1 MHQYKNSTQK
11 PCFINEQ
18 IITTKKFYA
27 DIFPFR
33 SQAAKPMQTALP
45 TLAKRCPELLSML
58 LAPKPSYWQ
67 LMTFPLTQLMMKTA
81 LQKIS
86 KDLFKRR
93 SYTGKNIFR
102 VPTKLAVFDLAGTPG
117 FEIERSFGQWT
128 SNIWFEQNKREN
140 SRMLVRTVHYYI
152 QCRCLILPALSCF
165 SVYPTQSA
173 PAGHKWCA

>member
-1 MHQYKNSTQK
+1 MSNVNASIKKLTQK

-18 IITTKKFYA
+18 IITTEKFYA

-86 KDLFKRR
+86 QDLFKRGSW
-93 SYTGKNIFR
+93 SYTGKNTFR
-102 VPTKLAVFDLAGTPG
+102 VTTSSAVFDLVGTPG
-117 FEIERSFGQWT
+117 LEIERSFGQWT
-128 SNIWFEQNKREN
+128 SSLSSI
-140 SRMLVRTVHYYI
+140 SSIRTE
-152 QCRCLILPALSCF
+152 
-165 SVYPTQSA
+165 
-173 PAGHKWCA
+173 